1 MINYNQT
8 VAGPEWCH
16 GHIQYIDYEEESGA
30 ISVMLYMYIRNI
42 VKFNFC
48 IFIDKT

>member
-1 MINYNQT
+1 MKLLQVLSGVMDI
-8 VAGPEWCH
+8 
-16 GHIQYIDYEEESGA
+16 YIDYEEESGA